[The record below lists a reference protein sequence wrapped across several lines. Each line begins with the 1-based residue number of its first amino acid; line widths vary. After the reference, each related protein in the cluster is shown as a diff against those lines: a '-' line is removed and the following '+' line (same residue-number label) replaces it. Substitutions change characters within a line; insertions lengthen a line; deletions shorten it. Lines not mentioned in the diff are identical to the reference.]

1 MAKVI
6 GIVAV
11 KGGVGKTTIASALAT
26 DLANHFGK
34 KVLLVDANYSS
45 PHIALH
51 MNIENPTK
59 TVHDVVAGRARISSA
74 INTNYGVDVITGD
87 YLPSHKINPFK
98 LKSRLDAIKKNYD
111 FIVIDASPS
120 VNEEL
125 LSAFV
130 ASDCLFMVSTPDE
143 PTLTSSL
150 KTALLAKHRNTPVH
164 GIILNKLRDPNYE
177 LTLQEIE
184 SATGIPVVA
193 MIHDDKTVGRAIYT
207 RIPVPLYKRHSQFSK
222 QISAISAVVTGE
234 KQEISFFRDLFGLP
248 LKPEEVNREIVRG
261 FYESPLR

>member
-11 KGGVGKTTIASALAT
+11 KGGVGKTTIASSLAT

-45 PHIALH
+45 PHVALH

-59 TVHDVVAGRARISSA
+59 TVHDVITGRARINSA
-74 INTNYGVDVITGD
+74 INTQYGVDVITGD
-87 YLPSHKINPFK
+87 YLPNHTINPFK
-98 LKSRLDAIKKNYD
+98 LKSKIDSIKDNYD
-111 FIVIDASPS
+111 FIILDASPS

-130 ASDCLFMVSTPDE
+130 ASDSLFIVSTPDE

-164 GIILNKLRDPNYE
+164 GIILNKIRDPNYE

-184 SATGIPVVA
+184 SATGIPIVA
-193 MIHDDKTVGRAIYT
+193 KIHDHKSVGRALYT
-207 RIPVPLYKRHSQFSK
+207 RIPVSLYNRNSQFSK
-222 QISAISAVVTGE
+222 QISAISSVITGE
-234 KQEISFFRDLFGLP
+234 RQQIGFFRELLGLP
-248 LKPEEVNREIVRG
+248 LRPEEVNREIVRG
-261 FYESPLR
+261 YYDSPIR